1 MASRFYFFVLR
12 HTNPFGFTGGEQV
25 RVELRTFHLT
35 NARSWEDIGNTLEFP
50 NAAPSPLNEERGRG
64 EE

>member
-1 MASRFYFFVLR
+1 MLAEPLR
-12 HTNPFGFTGGEQV
+12 KYTET
-25 RVELRTFHLT
+25 
-35 NARSWEDIGNTLEFP
+35 P

>member
-1 MASRFYFFVLR
+1 MDVCL
-12 HTNPFGFTGGEQV
+12 PK
-25 RVELRTFHLT
+25 
-35 NARSWEDIGNTLEFP
+35 DIGNTLKYP

>member
-1 MASRFYFFVLR
+1 MDHALRSFVIPVVNLIDVSLR
-12 HTNPFGFTGGEQV
+12 
-25 RVELRTFHLT
+25 
-35 NARSWEDIGNTLEFP
+35 EDIGNALKYP

>member
-1 MASRFYFFVLR
+1 MRSRR
-12 HTNPFGFTGGEQV
+12 
-25 RVELRTFHLT
+25 
-35 NARSWEDIGNTLEFP
+35 DIENKLGYP